1 MTENRLFHVK
11 RYEHFEHFG
20 SSEEP
25 AYVWTKWY
33 AACSSSSSLLSR
45 PLCNL
50 NIIIPIVH
58 VSLTGTLDMNCN
70 GTRYVACL

>member
-1 MTENRLFHVK
+1 MIENKLFHVK

-33 AACSSSSSLLSR
+33 AVVDCVFSSL
-45 PLCNL
+45 C
-50 NIIIPIVH
+50 IVSA
-58 VSLTGTLDMNCN
+58 SL
-70 GTRYVACL
+70 AA

>member
-1 MTENRLFHVK
+1 MIENKLFHVK

-33 AACSSSSSLLSR
+33 AIAGFVSARLAACYIKAALQ
-45 PLCNL
+45 
-50 NIIIPIVH
+50 
-58 VSLTGTLDMNCN
+58 
-70 GTRYVACL
+70 Y